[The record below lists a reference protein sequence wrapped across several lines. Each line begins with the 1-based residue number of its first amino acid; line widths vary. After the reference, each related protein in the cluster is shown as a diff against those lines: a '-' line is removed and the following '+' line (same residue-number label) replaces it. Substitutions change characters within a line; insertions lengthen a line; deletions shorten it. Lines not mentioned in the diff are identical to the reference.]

1 MEIFM
6 KKICV
11 VTGSSSGIGAA
22 SALRFAKEGWNV
34 AINYSRDPAK
44 AQASA
49 DLCRAAGAEVLVQK
63 ADVADDA
70 ACRSFAAAVKERF
83 GACDALVNN
92 AGSTK
97 FVELSDLDGL
107 DAADFQRI
115 YAVNV
120 IGAFQMVRAFAP
132 LMKGRVG
139 AGIVNVSSIASVMG
153 AGSSIAY
160 VASKG
165 ALNALSLSL
174 ARTLG
179 PDIRV
184 NVVAP
189 GMVDGAWL
197 REGLGA
203 ERFETFR
210 RGYSAR
216 AALNDIVT
224 PEHVAE
230 SIYFLCAV
238 AKMTTGEVHLV
249 DAGARAGAL

>member
-1 MEIFM
+1 M

-22 SALRFAKEGWNV
+22 SALRFAREGWNV
-34 AINYSRDPAK
+34 AINYSRDA
-44 AQASA
+44 ARAEASA
-49 DLCRAAGAEVLVQK
+49 SLCKDAGAEVLVQK
-63 ADVADDA
+63 ADVADDS
-70 ACRSFAAAVKERF
+70 ACRAFAAAVEERF
-83 GACDALVNN
+83 GGCDALVNN

-97 FVELSDLDGL
+97 FVDLRDLDGI

-132 LMKGRVG
+132 LMRGRPG
-139 AGIVNVSSIASVMG
+139 AGVVNVSSIAAVLG

-174 ARTLG
+174 ARVLG

-189 GMVDGAWL
+189 GMVDSAWL

-203 ERFETFR
+203 EKFEINR
-210 RGYSAR
+210 KGYSAR
-216 AALNDIVT
+216 AALNTIVT
-224 PEHVAE
+224 PEDVAE
-230 SIYFLCAV
+230 TIFWLGAG
-238 AKMTTGEVHLV
+238 AARTTGEVTLV
-249 DAGARAGAL
+249 DGGLRTQAL